1 MLYNGHRGGFMS
13 IKDRT
18 THLMV
23 MLPIDLLEEIEEYRD
38 ENRIRGKHETIR
50 TLIKKGLTSS
60 EE

>member
-1 MLYNGHRGGFMS
+1 MS

-23 MLPIDLLEEIEEYRD
+23 MFPVDMVEEIEEYKFN
-38 ENRIRGKHETIR
+38 NRIRSRSEAIR
-50 TLIKKGLTSS
+50 TLIKLGLQDK